1 MTALELTI
9 PAPCD
14 WLNSNQRLHW
24 TEKARRTRIWRYT
37 AHGAALVQAKGV
49 RFDVPVHITMTIHKT
64 RAGRYDV
71 ANYGVTAS
79 ALTLAVT
86 LVSMLLCRV
95 WSAPDRTEISA
106 LRAEAVALDARSET
120 RFVTWDSAMF
130 GMSEASRE
138 EPAVTRPFA
147 S

>member
-71 ANYGVTAS
+71 ANYGVTAK
-79 ALTLAVT
+79 AIVDG
-86 LVSMLLCRV
+86 LVDSGLLEDDDNTRV
-95 WSAPDRTEISA
+95 VGPDM
-106 LRAEAVALDARSET
+106 RAGEKRPEACVVVR
-120 RFVTWDSAMF
+120 V
-130 GMSEASRE
+130 EAI
-138 EPAVTRPFA
+138 A
-147 S
+147 